1 MSTRTKKR
9 YSVEFKKDTV
19 ALIENSDKSVSQISR
34 EMGIHESQLYKWRR
48 RYGTKKDVSSQE
60 MQSRED
66 LEAENKRL
74 KRELHRVE
82 QERDI
87 LKKAISIFSQER
99 R

>member
-1 MSTRTKKR
+1 MSTKAKR
-9 YSVEFKKDTV
+9 QYSEEFKRDTV
-19 ALIENSDKSVSQISR
+19 QLIESSDKPVAQIAR

-48 RYGTKKDVSSQE
+48 RYGKKREEDQTGR
-60 MQSRED
+60 SREE
-66 LEAENKRL
+66 LEAEVKEL
-74 KRELHRVE
+74 KREVLRLS